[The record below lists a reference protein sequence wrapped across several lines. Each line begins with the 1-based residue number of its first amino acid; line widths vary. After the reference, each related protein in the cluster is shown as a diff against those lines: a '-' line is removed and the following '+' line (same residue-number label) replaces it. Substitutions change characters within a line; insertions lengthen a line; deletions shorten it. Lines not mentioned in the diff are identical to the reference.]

1 MRRIYW
7 FQITDF
13 FDNLIEAAAKPLE
26 IALKVIFLALCL
38 GLLALMLWATGEVAG
53 LQSATEVWPLLKEVG
68 FALTHPD
75 ATEEYGLYLVFATMI
90 FMDVLLIIGTMWLWR
105 TLFFQPPPS

>member
-13 FDNLIEAAAKPLE
+13 FEQLVEASAKPLK
-26 IALKVIFLALCL
+26 IALKVIFLGLCL
-38 GLLALMLWATGEVAG
+38 GLLALMLWATGELAG
-53 LQSATEVWPLLKEVG
+53 LRSLDEVWPLLKEMG
-68 FALTHPD
+68 FALTHPE
-75 ATEEYGLYLVFATMI
+75 ATDEYGMYLTFAIVVFL
-90 FMDVLLIIGTMWLWR
+90 DVCLTIVVMWVWR